1 MAHGIDIFFCGVSG
15 DMIETDKP
23 KRIVSGLMAAAIAV
37 MIASGSQTG
46 YGQLY
51 DYFDM
56 DEYSD
61 YGYAL
66 LLEQSPVDAGK
77 ITPQVGVYRAEL
89 DEVVTLRAIPK
100 PGYRFVYWLGD
111 VTDATTNETTI
122 FVDAPKIV
130 IAVFE
135 RSEFELL
142 LEAGIVG
149 GGGRGGLRRKPDFRP
164 RQGGGG
170 SGAGGPPPRE
180 LPEPPEPKDEF
191 PIPGDLF
198 PVPEPDE
205 EIPEPATIILIGVGA
220 ASLMLGQRKRKR
232 TPQHITKLL

>member
-1 MAHGIDIFFCGVSG
+1 MT
-15 DMIETDKP
+15 ETDKS
-23 KRIVSGLMAAAIAV
+23 KRIISGLMAAAIAV

-56 DEYSD
+56 DEYYD
-61 YGYAL
+61 NGYAL

-77 ITPQVGVYRAEL
+77 ITPQVGIYRAEL

-142 LEAGIVG
+142 LEAGIVSG
-149 GGGRGGLRRKPDFRP
+149 RGRGGLRWQPDFKP
-164 RQGGGG
+164 RGGGG
-170 SGAGGPPPRE
+170 GGGGGGQPPRE
-180 LPEPPEPKDEF
+180 PPEPPEWPEYEHEF
-191 PIPGDLF
+191 PVPGDPF

-205 EIPEPATIILIGVGA
+205 EIPEPATIILLGVGA
-220 ASLMLGQRKRKR
+220 SSLMLGQRKRKS
-232 TPQHITKLL
+232 TPQHITKLLKKQ

>member
-1 MAHGIDIFFCGVSG
+1 MT
-15 DMIETDKP
+15 ETDKP
-23 KRIVSGLMAAAIAV
+23 KRIISGLMAAAIAV

-56 DEYSD
+56 DEYYD

-66 LLEQSPVDAGK
+66 LIEQSPVDAGK

-135 RSEFELL
+135 RSEFESL
-142 LEAGIVG
+142 LEAGIVSG
-149 GGGRGGLRRKPDFRP
+149 LGRGGLRWRPDFRP
-164 RQGGGG
+164 RRGGGG
-170 SGAGGPPPRE
+170 GGAGQPPGE
-180 LPEPPEPKDEF
+180 LTEIPEPKDEF

-205 EIPEPATIILIGVGA
+205 EIPEPATIILLGVGA

-232 TPQHITKLL
+232 TPQHITKLLKKQ